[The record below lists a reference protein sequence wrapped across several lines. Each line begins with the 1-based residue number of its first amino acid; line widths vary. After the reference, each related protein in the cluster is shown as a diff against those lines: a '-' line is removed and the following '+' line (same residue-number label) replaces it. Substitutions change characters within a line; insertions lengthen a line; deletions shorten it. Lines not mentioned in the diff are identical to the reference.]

1 MREGRNTARYVTG
14 RGHVTL
20 KDFLRWW
27 IVQLA
32 SCLPVVLRGGA
43 GSRVTRTLVTLTS
56 PPGVVP
62 ATVDVT
68 RLRGGRT
75 LPRRHTVALTDAGL
89 DELRGALG
97 SGGKP
102 EVTLRLPP
110 GTLLQ
115 RDVALPIAAERAP
128 RHVLQ
133 FELDRLTPFRPEDV
147 LWDFAITARDRSR
160 GRLHVALTFIPL
172 APLRPLLEALGRAGA
187 VPVLLEAEPPTGA
200 PSRERRRIDPRVGAS
215 PSRRRRRQLAWA
227 FCAALAAAVVVTPF
241 VRQSVQLHTVEA
253 RIDALHPAVAEANTL
268 RHRAA
273 AAAAGDDVIEAE
285 RLRVGDPLRALAAA
299 TDALPDDTWLTDLTL
314 HQRKVTMA
322 GQSQDAV
329 RLISRLSAET
339 SLRDPSFTSPVTRSQ
354 SGHGDLF
361 SIGVELEP

>member
-1 MREGRNTARYVTG
+1 
-14 RGHVTL
+14 VTL
-20 KDFLRWW
+20 RDFLRWW
-27 IVQLA
+27 IRQLT
-32 SCLPVVLRGGA
+32 SCLPVALRGGA
-43 GSRVTRTLVTLTS
+43 GSGVTRTLVTLTS
-56 PPGVVP
+56 PAGVVP

-68 RLRGGRT
+68 SSRRGRT
-75 LPRRHTVALTDAGL
+75 PRRRHTVALTDAGL
-89 DELRGALG
+89 DELQDALG

-128 RHVLQ
+128 RQVLQ
-133 FELDRLTPFRPEDV
+133 FELDRLIPFRPEDV
-147 LWDFAITARDRSR
+147 LWDFVITARDRSR
-160 GRLHVALTFIPL
+160 ARLHVALTFVPL
-172 APLRPLLEALGRAGA
+172 APLRPLLDALHRAGA
-187 VPVLLEAEPPTGA
+187 VPVLLEAEPATEA
-200 PSRERRRIDPRVGAS
+200 PGRERRRIDPRAGAS
-215 PSRRRRRQLAWA
+215 ASRRGRPRLAWTL
-227 FCAALAAAVVVTPF
+227 CAALAAAVVLTPY
-241 VRQSVQLHTVEA
+241 VRQSVELHIVEV
-253 RIDALHPAVAEANTL
+253 RIAALRPAIAEANAL

-314 HQRKVTMA
+314 HQRKLTMA
-322 GQSQDAV
+322 GQSRDAV
-329 RLISRLSAET
+329 RLIGRLSAET
-339 SLRDPSFTSPVTRSQ
+339 SLRDPSFTAPVTRSQ